1 MQIRRL
7 LGPAVSTALVLLVLF
22 PGESLGFNVYRI
34 GGEDGVPWSAPVS
47 GDPGFYLVLDDD
59 GNIIDRP
66 ALTTQS
72 VTTWGDTLTELIEDL
87 DGTWLRPFDIPDTLN
102 LAQDGVRDR
111 IKRGI
116 SNNLLTSDSCHN
128 NMSGVQKSRPMFD
141 GDPTTAAFYTANASD
156 DPAIQRGF
164 YIQNTILD
172 FGVNFPINRIRFF
185 PRLGRSNPKFSQ
197 ILEAMAEPALDSL
210 QLLEEDFSAN
220 FLQWFEV
227 AGANAENNFAAN
239 CYWATNTEPFFRRI
253 QNISNPESDPRWDI
267 IRKDTENLEVVVD
280 ITFPTTMYQWVTF
293 RPVSPIANWEIA
305 EFQVFGEGFVPRSVY
320 TTAVLDFEKPIAL
333 GKIRWDGVRDA
344 SGRVLIRTRTGS
356 DPDPQLYWEP
366 SSVPGELNEITLQEW
381 ERADITARRVTLDA
395 EHWSFWSSPYIWEA
409 GQSNPDLDP
418 ALWADGTPIRS
429 PGPAQYLQVQ
439 LVFLSEPAASV
450 RLRQLEIQFSEPAA
464 LQVVG
469 EVWPLDAERVGSTTF
484 TYSVLP
490 TLDNEQQGFDRLEI
504 FTLTK
509 ADSVRALRVDGVD
522 LTSAYPPEIQSDR
535 ILVSLPE
542 LRGPGDTFKL
552 IEVEFDSRV
561 VRYGT
566 EFTSWVYDSQSSG
579 VRQLVEAGDAN
590 LSYPGNA
597 LGVRTSDIGSELIAA
612 VDVSPSP
619 FTPNGDGINDVVFFQ
634 FQVHELSEPRELAV
648 TVFDLSGRVMRDL
661 SNRSAI
667 RGVFGDAADLGWDG
681 RDESGNLVPTGLYL
695 YRISLQTDSG
705 EEHRQGTLVV
715 VY

>member
-227 AGANAENNFAAN
+227 AG
-239 CYWATNTEPFFRRI
+239 
-253 QNISNPESDPRWDI
+253 
-267 IRKDTENLEVVVD
+267 
-280 ITFPTTMYQWVTF
+280 
-293 RPVSPIANWEIA
+293 
-305 EFQVFGEGFVPRSVY
+305 
-320 TTAVLDFEKPIAL
+320 
-333 GKIRWDGVRDA
+333 
-344 SGRVLIRTRTGS
+344 
-356 DPDPQLYWEP
+356 
-366 SSVPGELNEITLQEW
+366 
-381 ERADITARRVTLDA
+381 
-395 EHWSFWSSPYIWEA
+395 
-409 GQSNPDLDP
+409 
-418 ALWADGTPIRS
+418 
-429 PGPAQYLQVQ
+429 
-439 LVFLSEPAASV
+439 
-450 RLRQLEIQFSEPAA
+450 
-464 LQVVG
+464 
-469 EVWPLDAERVGSTTF
+469 
-484 TYSVLP
+484 
-490 TLDNEQQGFDRLEI
+490 
-504 FTLTK
+504 
-509 ADSVRALRVDGVD
+509 
-522 LTSAYPPEIQSDR
+522 
-535 ILVSLPE
+535 
-542 LRGPGDTFKL
+542 
-552 IEVEFDSRV
+552 
-561 VRYGT
+561 
-566 EFTSWVYDSQSSG
+566 
-579 VRQLVEAGDAN
+579 
-590 LSYPGNA
+590 
-597 LGVRTSDIGSELIAA
+597 
-612 VDVSPSP
+612 
-619 FTPNGDGINDVVFFQ
+619 
-634 FQVHELSEPRELAV
+634 
-648 TVFDLSGRVMRDL
+648 
-661 SNRSAI
+661 
-667 RGVFGDAADLGWDG
+667 
-681 RDESGNLVPTGLYL
+681 
-695 YRISLQTDSG
+695 
-705 EEHRQGTLVV
+705 
-715 VY
+715 

>member
-1 MQIRRL
+1 MAL
-7 LGPAVSTALVLLVLF
+7 ALLVLL
-22 PGESLGFNVYRI
+22 PGQSSGFNVYRI
-34 GGEDGVPWSAPVS
+34 GGEDGVGWPAPVS
-47 GDPGFYLVLDDD
+47 DDPGFYLVLDDN
-59 GNIIDRP
+59 GIIIDRP
-66 ALTTQS
+66 VLTTQS
-72 VTTWGDTLTELIEDL
+72 LATWGDTLTELIEDL
-87 DGTWLRPFDIPDTLN
+87 DGMWLSPFDIPDTLN
-102 LAQDGVRDR
+102 LARDGVRDR

-116 SNNLLTSDSCHN
+116 SNNILTSDTCYN
-128 NMSGVQKSRPMFD
+128 NISGVQKSRPMFD
-141 GDPTTAAFYTANASD
+141 GDPTTAAFYTANSSD
-156 DPAIQRGF
+156 DPDIQRGF
-164 YIQNTILD
+164 YIQNTIVDL
-172 FGVNFPINRIRFF
+172 GVNFPINRIRFF
-185 PRLGRSNPKFSQ
+185 PRLGRSNPKFAQ
-197 ILEAMAEPALDSL
+197 ILESMTEPVLDSL

-227 AGANAENNFAAN
+227 SGANAVNNFAAN
-239 CYWATNTEPFFRRI
+239 CYWATNTQPFFRRI
-253 QNISNPESDPRWDI
+253 QNVSNPESDSRWDI
-267 IRKDTENLEVVVD
+267 IRLDTENLDVVVD
-280 ITFPTTMYQWVTF
+280 ITFPTTLYQWVTF
-293 RPVSPIANWEIA
+293 RPVKPIANWEIA
-305 EFQVFGEGFVPRSVY
+305 EFQVFGDGFVPRSVY
-320 TTAVLDFEKPIAL
+320 TTAVLDFDKPIAL
-333 GKIRWDGVRDA
+333 GKIRWDGVREG
-344 SGRVLIRTRTGS
+344 SGRVLIRTRTGT

-366 SSVPGELNEITLQEW
+366 SSVPGELNEITRQEW
-381 ERADITARRVTLDA
+381 ERADITARRVTLDE

-409 GQSNPDLDP
+409 GQVNPELDP
-418 ALWADGTPIRS
+418 SLWADGTPIRS
-429 PGPAQYLQVQ
+429 PGPARYLQVQ
-439 LVFLSEPAASV
+439 LVFLSEPTESV

-469 EVWPLDAERVGSTTF
+469 EVWPLDAERVGSTSF

-522 LTSAYPPEIQSDR
+522 LTSEYPPEIESDR

-590 LSYPGNA
+590 LNYPGNA
-597 LGVRTSDIGSELIAA
+597 LGVRTSNVGRELIAA

-619 FTPNGDGINDVVFFQ
+619 FSPNGDGINDEVYFQ

-648 TVFDLSGRVMRDL
+648 TVYDLSGRVMREL
-661 SNRSAI
+661 SNGAVI

>member
-1 MQIRRL
+1 
-7 LGPAVSTALVLLVLF
+7 
-22 PGESLGFNVYRI
+22 
-34 GGEDGVPWSAPVS
+34 
-47 GDPGFYLVLDDD
+47 
-59 GNIIDRP
+59 
-66 ALTTQS
+66 
-72 VTTWGDTLTELIEDL
+72 
-87 DGTWLRPFDIPDTLN
+87 
-102 LAQDGVRDR
+102 
-111 IKRGI
+111 
-116 SNNLLTSDSCHN
+116 
-128 NMSGVQKSRPMFD
+128 
-141 GDPTTAAFYTANASD
+141 
-156 DPAIQRGF
+156 
-164 YIQNTILD
+164 
-172 FGVNFPINRIRFF
+172 
-185 PRLGRSNPKFSQ
+185 
-197 ILEAMAEPALDSL
+197 
-210 QLLEEDFSAN
+210 
-220 FLQWFEV
+220 
-227 AGANAENNFAAN
+227 
-239 CYWATNTEPFFRRI
+239 
-253 QNISNPESDPRWDI
+253 
-267 IRKDTENLEVVVD
+267 
-280 ITFPTTMYQWVTF
+280 
-293 RPVSPIANWEIA
+293 
-305 EFQVFGEGFVPRSVY
+305 
-320 TTAVLDFEKPIAL
+320 
-333 GKIRWDGVRDA
+333 
-344 SGRVLIRTRTGS
+344 
-356 DPDPQLYWEP
+356 
-366 SSVPGELNEITLQEW
+366 
-381 ERADITARRVTLDA
+381 VTLDA

-661 SNRSAI
+661 SNRSVI

-705 EEHRQGTLVV
+705 DEHRQGTLVV